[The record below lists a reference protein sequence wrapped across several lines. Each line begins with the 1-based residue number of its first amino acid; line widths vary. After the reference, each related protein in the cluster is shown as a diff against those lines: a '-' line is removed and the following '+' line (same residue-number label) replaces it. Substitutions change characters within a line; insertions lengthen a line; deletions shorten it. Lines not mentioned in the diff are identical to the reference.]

1 MKRILLEALGILVL
15 IIITQYVIDFSS
27 EDKLIT
33 RSPLTFFSVTIPSSL
48 IIAFVNVKYIR
59 KDRENQQ

>member
-1 MKRILLEALGILVL
+1 MNRILLEAVGILVL

-27 EDKLIT
+27 EDKLIN
-33 RSPLTFFSVTIPSSL
+33 RSPLTFFSIAIASSL

-59 KDRENQQ
+59 KDRDDQS

>member
-1 MKRILLEALGILVL
+1 MNRILLEALGILVL

-33 RSPLTFFSVTIPSSL
+33 RNPLTFFSIAIASSL

-59 KDRENQQ
+59 KNRDDQ

>member
-1 MKRILLEALGILVL
+1 MNRILLEALGILVL

-33 RSPLTFFSVTIPSSL
+33 RNPLTFFSIAIASSL

-59 KDRENQQ
+59 RNRDDQ